1 MVDISTAQLYLTILN
16 SGSAPVQIRY
26 SRRVEGLRWWE
37 LPTTLPPVFS
47 YVFFLFIF
55 VFCIRVFFHGHW
67 RFAGL
72 RGKGG
77 GYLLFHST
85 TFTHL
90 RISTLP
96 LSPIYEYP
104 DIYLQL
110 YIWDN
115 YHIFLIA
122 PLIFT
127 RLLLNKIYHLIE
139 LPFVWLMMR
148 C

>member
-1 MVDISTAQLYLTILN
+1 MAPWCGRYQYCTALFNKSWTQVLRQSK
-16 SGSAPVQIRY
+16 SG
-26 SRRVEGLRWWE
+26 
-37 LPTTLPPVFS
+37 TLGVLKVCDDENFRQRSPQSSVTCF
-47 YVFFLFIF
+47 FCLFLFFVSGFSFMDTDDSQDSGEREGVIF
-55 VFCIRVFFHGHW
+55 
-67 RFAGL
+67 
-72 RGKGG
+72 
-77 GYLLFHST
+77 Y
-85 TFTHL
+85 
-90 RISTLP
+90 STLP
-96 LSPIYEYP
+96 LSPIHEHP